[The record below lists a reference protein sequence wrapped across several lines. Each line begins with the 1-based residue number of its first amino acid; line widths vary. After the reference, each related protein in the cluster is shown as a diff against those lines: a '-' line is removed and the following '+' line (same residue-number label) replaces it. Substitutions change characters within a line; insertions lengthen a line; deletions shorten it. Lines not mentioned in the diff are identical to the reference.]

1 MSGVE
6 RQWVATWV
14 LTRIAPDYE
23 RDAFIGDLIEQY
35 EERGGWWFWRQV
47 LGAVRAHFVRLV
59 IHATETRVQ
68 ATEFIGDLIM
78 WIALG
83 MCALIQLPIYA
94 DLLISW
100 TPLMRSQQS
109 IVVVS
114 ALIAGGLI
122 GGATT
127 AHQIRTKTARAT

>member
-14 LTRIAPDYE
+14 LTRCAPDYE

-35 EERGGWWFWRQV
+35 DERGGWWFWRQV
-47 LGAVRAHFVRLV
+47 LGAVRAHVFRVV
-59 IHATETRVQ
+59 MHATKTRVQ

-100 TPLMRSQQS
+100 TPLIRSQQS
-109 IVVVS
+109 IGVVS
-114 ALIAGGLI
+114 GLIAGGLI
-122 GGATT
+122 GAATT
-127 AHQIRTKTARAT
+127 AHQIRTKAARAT

>member
-6 RQWVATWV
+6 RQRVATWV
-14 LTRIAPDYE
+14 LTRCAADYE
-23 RDAFIGDLIEQY
+23 REAFIGDLIEQY
-35 EERGGWWFWRQV
+35 DERGGWWFWRQV
-47 LGAVRAHFVRLV
+47 LSAVRAHFVRLA

-100 TPLMRSQQS
+100 TPLIRSQQS
-109 IVVVS
+109 IGVIS
-114 ALIAGGLI
+114 ALLAGGLI
-122 GGATT
+122 GAATT
-127 AHQIRTKTARAT
+127 AHQIRTKAARTT